1 MLVKYN
7 SAFSAVLAALLCPIV
22 RGLEVDLEWDIGV
35 GAKGISTAMSMLRF
49 ANSTAPPA
57 TEWVSL
63 GWSYGTMS
71 LQHRKDKT
79 AVVSMQIL
87 PPSANHQVILGKTS
101 DISDAKYLPALEG
114 PSQVFLESKVELDA
128 SVPYYFKVEAHH
140 DLLQNRTT
148 YEGLYSM
155 GNHWMYMGSLVL
167 QHPNDLSNRKIIGTQ
182 IIDDESNEQ
191 SKTTSETISS
201 AGDEST
207 ATESTNTEKKRLS
220 GKRKDSMSSGST
232 NSGSE
237 SDSDSGNDSES
248 DSESGSAP
256 KTTRAPR
263 RFVNRL
269 VAVHNKQMFDMAA
282 ADHLDGRSQVPVN
295 QKSVGDFMQSGF
307 HAIKANKLPEDSM
320 STVSANLEMDPK
332 RPLVPLSF
340 LKNGINFPDFVVFPK
355 LYSAIRRMEGADTS
369 LMRAGVYKKFQL
381 RDRLGEVFFITK
393 GRAFSYDYSDED
405 ITSVRH
411 FFMSASYLL
420 SIDGARLPEGEL
432 EEKTEPESE
441 SSLSSVAESTE
452 AESAVTTG
460 ESSTSASTKESS
472 TSAPT
477 SSKRSKSKT
486 SSTEPETEIETTSEE
501 GEGESSTDE
510 STGSS

>member
-1 MLVKYN
+1 
-7 SAFSAVLAALLCPIV
+7 
-22 RGLEVDLEWDIGV
+22 
-35 GAKGISTAMSMLRF
+35 MSMLRF

-87 PPSANHQVILGKTS
+87 PPSANHQVTLGKTS
-101 DISDAKYLPALEG
+101 DISDAKYLPTLEG

-167 QHPNDLSNRKIIGTQ
+167 QHPNDSVNGKIIGTQ
-182 IIDDESNEQ
+182 VIDDDSNEQ
-191 SKTTSETISS
+191 SKTTSKTTSS

-220 GKRKDSMSSGST
+220 GKRKGSMSSGST
-232 NSGSE
+232 NSDSE
-237 SDSDSGNDSES
+237 SDSDSDGGSDSES
-248 DSESGSAP
+248 DSESGGSAP

-269 VAVHNKQMFDMAA
+269 VAAHNKQ
-282 ADHLDGRSQVPVN
+282 
-295 QKSVGDFMQSGF
+295 
-307 HAIKANKLPEDSM
+307 
-320 STVSANLEMDPK
+320 MDPK

-355 LYSAIRRMEGADTS
+355 
-369 LMRAGVYKKFQL
+369 
-381 RDRLGEVFFITK
+381 
-393 GRAFSYDYSDED
+393 
-405 ITSVRH
+405 
-411 FFMSASYLL
+411 
-420 SIDGARLPEGEL
+420 
-432 EEKTEPESE
+432 
-441 SSLSSVAESTE
+441 AE
-452 AESAVTTG
+452 AAVTTE
-460 ESSTSASTKESS
+460 ESSTSASTNESS
-472 TSAPT
+472 TSAST
-477 SSKRSKSKT
+477 SSKHIKSKAL
-486 SSTEPETEIETTSEE
+486 STETETEIETTSEE

-510 STGSS
+510 STESS